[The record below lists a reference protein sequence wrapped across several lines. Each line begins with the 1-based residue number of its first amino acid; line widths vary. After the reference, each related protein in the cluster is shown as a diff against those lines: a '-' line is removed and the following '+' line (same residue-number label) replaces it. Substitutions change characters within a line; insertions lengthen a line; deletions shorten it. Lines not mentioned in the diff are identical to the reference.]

1 MSDAKPVMS
10 LSPSRRQNSE
20 ETAANSNLDN
30 AGSVRPSDSKN
41 SAAASMSFRREKRAF
56 PYHAHSLMEEMY
68 IVLDGSGTLRQ
79 DGQEYP
85 IRPGDVIASPIGKAH
100 QIVNTSE
107 NDLRYLVISNN
118 DPVDVVLYP
127 DSGKIGAISKAFGK
141 TLWHLTRQSAATDY
155 YDGEE

>member
-10 LSPSRRQNSE
+10 LSVAPTKLGGNGGKFEFRQCRIGPAVGLEKLGCS
-20 ETAANSNLDN
+20 LYVVPP
-30 AGSVRPSDSKN
+30 G
-41 SAAASMSFRREKRAF
+41 KRAF